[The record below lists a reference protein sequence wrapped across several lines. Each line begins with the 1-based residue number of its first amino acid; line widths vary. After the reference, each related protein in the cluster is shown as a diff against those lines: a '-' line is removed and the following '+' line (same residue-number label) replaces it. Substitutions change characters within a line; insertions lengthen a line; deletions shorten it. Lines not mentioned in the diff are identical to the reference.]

1 MTICGTK
8 GKDQKLSTQRSISTW
23 KREEERRWIRKRNR
37 KKKMLVEFKIVESES
52 DDESEIEE
60 ETKSEDENEF
70 LEDREGLF

>member
-23 KREEERRWIRKRNR
+23 KREEERRWIRKRNQ
-37 KKKMLVEFKIVESES
+37 KKKMLVEFKIVG

-70 LEDREGLF
+70 LEDSEGLF